1 MMARQNFAHRVAEK
15 LASAK
20 RLNEQVYHDSIP
32 HVQTLELLA
41 GMSLIHIHCTRK
53 YIHM

>member
-1 MMARQNFAHRVAEK
+1 MMARQNFADHVAEK

-20 RLNEQVYHDSIP
+20 RLNEEVYHDFIP
-32 HVQTLELLA
+32 QVETLELLA
-41 GMSLIHIHCTRK
+41 GMSLIHNNTL